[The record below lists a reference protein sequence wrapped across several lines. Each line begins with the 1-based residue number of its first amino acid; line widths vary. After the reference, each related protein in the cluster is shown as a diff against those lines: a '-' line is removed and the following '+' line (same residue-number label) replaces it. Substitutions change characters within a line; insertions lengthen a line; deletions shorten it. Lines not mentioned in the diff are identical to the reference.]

1 MITFLIYTAVMKPQ
15 LLVDL
20 ILFIAIVEQKSFT
33 SAANLFGMTKSVVSK
48 HITRLEKSL
57 GVQLLR
63 RSTRKLS
70 LTEAGQALYER
81 CAHIKT
87 DLEEAEQAA
96 LNTHGIPSGT
106 LRVNTTF
113 SFGHLHLVP
122 AVAEFMARFPEI
134 KVELYLGGHYDDL
147 IANGL
152 DLGIRIGQ
160 LPDSNL
166 IARRLTIRQMR
177 VCASPDYL
185 KKNGSPEIPEDLY
198 QHQCLLYL
206 NSPTGNEWHF
216 DTKSGKTRIKIN
228 SHFASNSSQSLEAAA
243 VAGIG
248 IVLLPG
254 YMMTKH
260 IKQGKLISLLDEY
273 CPANIGIHAVYP
285 ATRHLATKVR
295 VFVDFLAERFQSDNY
310 WA

>member
-1 MITFLIYTAVMKPQ
+1 MKPQ
-15 LLVDL
+15 LLIDL
-20 ILFIAIVEQKSFT
+20 ILFVTIVEKKSFT
-33 SAANLFGMTKSVVSK
+33 AAAKEFGMTKSIVSK
-48 HITRLEKSL
+48 HFSRLEKSL

-70 LTEAGQALYER
+70 LTEAGQTIYER
-81 CAHIKT
+81 CAHIKA

-96 LNTHGIPSGT
+96 LNTHQSPRGT
-106 LRVNTTF
+106 LRVGSTF

-122 AVAEFMARFPEI
+122 AIADFMQAYPDI
-134 KVELYLGGHYDDL
+134 KIELLLGGHYDNL
-147 IANGL
+147 IEHGL
-152 DLGIRIGQ
+152 DLSVRVGK

-166 IARRLTIRQMR
+166 ISRCLTVRYMR

-185 KKNGSPEIPEDLY
+185 TKHGTPETPEDL
-198 QHQCLLYL
+198 QHHNCLLYL
-206 NSPTGNEWHF
+206 NSPTGDEWHLEGKRG
-216 DTKSGKTRIKIN
+216 KSRIKIKSN
-228 SHFASNSSQSLEAAA
+228 FASDNSQSLEAAA

-260 IKQGKLISLLDEY
+260 IQKGKLINLLEGY

-285 ATRHLATKVR
+285 ATRHLASKVR
-295 VFVDFLAERFQSDNY
+295 VFIDFLVKRFENEAY
-310 WA
+310 WAV

>member
-1 MITFLIYTAVMKPQ
+1 MKPQ

-20 ILFIAIVEQKSFT
+20 MLFITIVEQKSFT
-33 SAANLFGMTKSVVSK
+33 SAADHFGMTKSVVSK

-96 LNTHGIPSGT
+96 LNTNSNPTGT
-106 LRVNTTF
+106 LRVSSTF

-122 AVAEFMARFPEI
+122 AIADFMRKYPDI
-134 KVELYLGGHYDDL
+134 KFEVLLGEHYDDL
-147 IANGL
+147 IEHGL
-152 DLGIRIGQ
+152 DLGIRIGK

-166 IARRLTIRQMR
+166 IARRLTARRMR
-177 VCASPDYL
+177 ACASTDYIKKHGRPRNPD
-185 KKNGSPEIPEDLY
+185 DLL
-198 QHQCLLYL
+198 QHNCLLYL
-206 NSPTGNEWHF
+206 NSPTGDEWHF
-216 DTKSGKTRIKIN
+216 DGPKGKFQIKIN
-228 SHFASNSSQSLEAAA
+228 SNFASNNSQSLEAAA
-243 VAGIG
+243 VNGIG

-273 CPANIGIHAVYP
+273 CPKNIDIHAVYP

-295 VFVDFLAERFQSDNY
+295 TFVAFLIDHFQSEEY
-310 WA
+310 WD

>member
-1 MITFLIYTAVMKPQ
+1 MKPQ

-20 ILFIAIVEQKSFT
+20 ILYIAIVEQKSFT
-33 SAANLFGMTKSVVSK
+33 SAASHFGMTKSVVSK

-96 LNTHGIPSGT
+96 LNTHITPNGT
-106 LRVNTTF
+106 LRVSSTF

-122 AVAEFMARFPEI
+122 AIADFMTRYPEI
-134 KVELYLGGHYDDL
+134 KIELYLGGHYDDL
-147 IANGL
+147 IENGL
-152 DLGIRIGQ
+152 DIGIRIGK

-166 IARRLTIRQMR
+166 IARRLATRHMR
-177 VCASPDYL
+177 VCASPTYL
-185 KKNGSPEIPEDLY
+185 KRHGTPKSPEDL
-198 QHQCLLYL
+198 HHHNCLLYL
-206 NSPTGNEWHF
+206 NSPTGDEWHF
-216 DTKSGKTRIKIN
+216 DAKKEKIRIKIHTN
-228 SHFASNSSQSLEAAA
+228 FTSNSSQCLEAAA

-260 IKQGKLISLLDEY
+260 IRQGKLISLLDEY

-285 ATRHLATKVR
+285 STRHLATKVR
-295 VFVDFLAERFQSDNY
+295 VFVDFLAERFQSQDY

>member
-1 MITFLIYTAVMKPQ
+1 MKPQ

-20 ILFIAIVEQKSFT
+20 ILFITIVEQKSFT
-33 SAANLFGMTKSVVSK
+33 SAADHFGMTKSVVSK

-70 LTEAGQALYER
+70 LTEAGQALYQR
-81 CAHIKT
+81 CAHIKA
-87 DLEEAEQAA
+87 DLEEAEQAT
-96 LNTHGIPSGT
+96 LNTHIAPRGT
-106 LRVNTTF
+106 LRINSTF

-122 AVAEFMARFPEI
+122 AVADFMARHPDI
-134 KVELYLGGHYDDL
+134 KIELFLGGHYDDL
-147 IANGL
+147 IENGL
-152 DLGIRIGQ
+152 DLGIRIGK

-166 IARRLTIRQMR
+166 IARRLTVRNMR

-185 KKNGSPEIPEDLY
+185 KKYGQPQTPDDLY
-198 QHQCLLYL
+198 KHNCLLYL
-206 NSPTGNEWHF
+206 NSPTGDEWHF
-216 DTKSGKTRIKIN
+216 ENPKGKIRIKIN
-228 SHFASNSSQSLEAAA
+228 SNFASNSSQSLEAAA

-254 YMMTKH
+254 YTMTKH

-295 VFVDFLAERFQSDNY
+295 VFVDYLAERFQNDDY

>member
-1 MITFLIYTAVMKPQ
+1 MKPQ

-48 HITRLEKSL
+48 HITRLEKSMN
-57 GVQLLR
+57 VQLLR

-96 LNTHGIPSGT
+96 LNTHVTPSGT
-106 LRVNTTF
+106 LRLSSTF

-122 AVAEFMARFPEI
+122 AIADFMKLYPEI
-134 KVELYLGGHYDDL
+134 KIELFLGGHYDDL
-147 IANGL
+147 IENGL
-152 DLGIRIGQ
+152 DLGIRIGK
-160 LPDSNL
+160 LPESNL
-166 IARRLTIRQMR
+166 VARRLITRYMR

-185 KKNGSPEIPEDLY
+185 SRHGKPEVPEDLY
-198 QHQCLLYL
+198 KHNCLLYL
-206 NSPTGNEWHF
+206 NSPTGDEWHF
-216 DTKSGKTRIKIN
+216 EAQKGKIRIKIN
-228 SHFASNSSQSLEAAA
+228 SNFASNSSQNLEAAA

-295 VFVDFLAERFQSDNY
+295 VFIDFLAERLQAPGY

>member
-1 MITFLIYTAVMKPQ
+1 MKPQ

-20 ILFIAIVEQKSFT
+20 ILFITIVEQKSFT
-33 SAANLFGMTKSVVSK
+33 SAAEHFGMTKSVVSK

-81 CAHIKT
+81 CAHIKA

-96 LNTHGIPSGT
+96 LNTHVKPSGT
-106 LRVNTTF
+106 LRISSTF
-113 SFGHLHLVP
+113 GFGHLHLVP
-122 AVAEFMARFPEI
+122 AIAEFMRLYPEI
-134 KVELYLGGHYDDL
+134 KVELFLGGHYEDL
-147 IANGL
+147 IENGL
-152 DLGIRIGQ
+152 DVGIRIGK

-166 IARRLTIRQMR
+166 IARKLTIRHMR
-177 VCASPDYL
+177 ACASPDYI
-185 KKNGSPEIPEDLY
+185 NRQGQPTSPEDLY
-198 QHQCLLYL
+198 QHNCLLYL
-206 NSPTGNEWHF
+206 NSPTGDEWHF
-216 DTKSGKTRIKIN
+216 HSSKEKIKIKIN
-228 SHFASNSSQSLEAAA
+228 SNFASNSSQSLEAAA

-260 IKQGKLISLLDEY
+260 IKQGKLISLLDDY
-273 CPANIGIHAVYP
+273 CPANIEIHAVYP
-285 ATRHLATKVR
+285 ATRHLAAKVR
-295 VFVDFLAERFQSDNY
+295 IFIDFLAERFQSTGY

>member
-1 MITFLIYTAVMKPQ
+1 MKPQ

-20 ILFIAIVEQKSFT
+20 ILFISIVEQKSFT
-33 SAANLFGMTKSVVSK
+33 SAADYFGMTKSVVSK

-81 CAHIKT
+81 CSHIKT
-87 DLEEAEQAA
+87 DLEDAEQAA
-96 LNTHGIPSGT
+96 LNTHIKPNGT
-106 LRVNTTF
+106 LRVNSTF
-113 SFGHLHLVP
+113 GFGHLHLVP
-122 AVAEFMARFPEI
+122 ALADFMKIYPDI
-134 KVELYLGGHYDDL
+134 KVELHLGGHYDDL
-147 IANGL
+147 IEHGL
-152 DLGIRIGQ
+152 DLGIRIGK
-160 LPDSNL
+160 LPTSNL
-166 IARRLTIRQMR
+166 VARRLSQRYMR
-177 VCASPDYL
+177 VCASPEYL
-185 KKNGSPEIPEDLY
+185 KRHGKPETPDDLY
-198 QHQCLLYL
+198 KHNCLLYL
-206 NSPTGNEWHF
+206 NSPTGDEWHF
-216 DTKSGKTRIKIN
+216 ESPKGKIKIKIQTN
-228 SHFASNSSQSLEAAA
+228 FASNSSQSLEAAA

-248 IVLLPG
+248 IILLPG

-260 IKQGKLISLLDEY
+260 IKQGKLISLLDDY

-295 VFVDFLAERFQSDNY
+295 LFIDFLAERFQSPGY

>member
-1 MITFLIYTAVMKPQ
+1 MKPQ

-33 SAANLFGMTKSVVSK
+33 SAATHFGMTKSVVSK
-48 HITRLEKSL
+48 HITRLEKNL
-57 GVQLLR
+57 GIQLLR

-70 LTEAGQALYER
+70 LTEAGQALYQR

-96 LNTHGIPSGT
+96 LNTHGIPTGT
-106 LRVNTTF
+106 LRVNCTF

-122 AVAEFMARFPEI
+122 AIADFMARYPDI
-134 KVELYLGGHYDDL
+134 KVELFLGGHYDDL
-147 IANGL
+147 IENGL
-152 DLGIRIGQ
+152 DLGIRTGK
-160 LPDSNL
+160 LADSNL
-166 IARRLTIRQMR
+166 IARRLTVRPMR

-185 KKNGSPEIPEDLY
+185 EKHGKPTTPADLY
-198 QHQCLLYL
+198 QHNCLLYL
-206 NSPTGNEWHF
+206 NSPTGDEWHF
-216 DTKSGKTRIKIN
+216 DTPEEEVRIKIKTN
-228 SHFASNSSQSLEAAA
+228 FSSNSSQSLEAAA

-254 YMMTKH
+254 YMMSKH
-260 IKQGKLISLLDEY
+260 VKKGKLISLLDEY

-295 VFVDFLAERFQSDNY
+295 VFVDFLAERFQSEEY
-310 WA
+310 WT

>member
-1 MITFLIYTAVMKPQ
+1 MKPQ

-20 ILFIAIVEQKSFT
+20 ILFITIVEQKSFT
-33 SAANLFGMTKSVVSK
+33 SAADYFDMTKSVVSK

-70 LTEAGQALYER
+70 LTEAGRALYER

-96 LNTHGIPSGT
+96 LNTHGTPQGT
-106 LRVNTTF
+106 LRVNSTF
-113 SFGHLHLVP
+113 SFGHLHVVP
-122 AVAEFMARFPEI
+122 AIADFMARYPDI
-134 KVELYLGGHYDDL
+134 KVELFLGDHYADL
-147 IANGL
+147 IENGL
-152 DLGIRIGQ
+152 DVGIRTGK
-160 LPDSNL
+160 LAENNL

-177 VCASPDYL
+177 VCASPEYL
-185 KKNGSPEIPEDLY
+185 KAYGIPKTPEDLY
-198 QHQCLLYL
+198 QHNCLLYL
-206 NSPTGNEWHF
+206 NSPTGDEWHF
-216 DTKSGKTRIKIN
+216 DKGDESIRIKIK
-228 SHFASNSSQSLEAAA
+228 SKFASNSSQSLESAA

-248 IVLLPG
+248 IVFLPG
-254 YMMTKH
+254 YMMSKH

-273 CPANIGIHAVYP
+273 CPNNMGIHAVYP

-295 VFVDFLAERFQSDNY
+295 VFVDFIAERFQSENY
-310 WA
+310 WT

>member
-1 MITFLIYTAVMKPQ
+1 MKPQ

-48 HITRLEKSL
+48 NMTRLEKSL
-57 GVQLLR
+57 NVQLIR
-63 RSTRKLS
+63 RSTRSLS

-87 DLEEAEQAA
+87 DLEEAEQAV
-96 LNTHGIPSGT
+96 LNTNTAPRGT
-106 LRVNTTF
+106 LRINSSF
-113 SFGHLHLVP
+113 GFGHLHLVP
-122 AVAEFMARFPEI
+122 AIADFMKIYPEI
-134 KVELYLGGHYDDL
+134 KVELLFGAHYEDL
-147 IANGL
+147 IDNGL
-152 DLGIRIGQ
+152 DLGIRIGK

-166 IARRLTIRQMR
+166 IARRLIARYMR
-177 VCASPDYL
+177 VCAAPDYL
-185 KKNGSPEIPEDLY
+185 HRAGTPLVPEDLY
-198 QHQCLLYL
+198 NHNCLLYL

-216 DTKSGKTRIKIN
+216 EKDKQKKIINIKSN
-228 SHFASNSSQSLEAAA
+228 FSSNSSQNLEAAA
-243 VAGIG
+243 VAGMG
-248 IVLLPG
+248 IVFLPG

-273 CPANIGIHAVYP
+273 CPQNIEINAVYP

-295 VFVDFLAERFQSDNY
+295 VFIDFLAARLQASDY